1 MKKIAATLLLFM
13 SFIGYTQT
21 NGITYQAVIINPSG
35 EELPGVNNT
44 NAPLA
49 NKNICLKFSII
60 DQNSQL
66 EYVETIQTTTDEFG
80 MVNLIIGTGVQ
91 VAGYASSFST
101 IVWNTN
107 PKSLKV
113 DVSTTGICSNY
124 TEISNQPFTA
134 VPFALFASNSQS
146 TAAIAAL
153 EATVAANAAATQ
165 SALNLKEDKA
175 NKSFNIIAD
184 ANSDIKY
191 PSVKAIKVY
200 VDGKLSTIQAELDA
214 TQTGAGLNT
223 NGTYTANASSNYI
236 QTAISLKDA
245 DNKLDAEIKLQALAN
260 ELNLANKLDKVL
272 LNAETIVTSSSN
284 TLSITG
290 LQDVNVGVTNDQV
303 LTVSGTGQIRKTAS
317 RYLFKESVLDI
328 IATDGQTQ
336 FTTPLPILDTNKI
349 NVYRNG
355 IRINHIMINDNT
367 IALGSG
373 VVCYAQDEIKI
384 VQFN

>member
-1 MKKIAATLLLFM
+1 MKKIVATLLLFM
-13 SFIGYTQT
+13 SFIGFTQT

-60 DQNSQL
+60 DHNSQL
-66 EYVETIQTTTDEFG
+66 EYIETIQTTTDEFG
-80 MVNLIIGTGVQ
+80 MVNLIIGSGFQ
-91 VAGYASSFST
+91 VGGYAASFSN

-134 VPFALFASNSQS
+134 VPFALFAANSQS
-146 TAAIAAL
+146 TVAIAAL
-153 EATVAANAAATQ
+153 EATVAANTAAMQ
-165 SALNLKEDKA
+165 SALNTKEDKA
-175 NKSFNIIAD
+175 NKSTTTTLGT
-184 ANSDIKY
+184 SDILF
-191 PSVKAIKVY
+191 PTQNAVKTY
-200 VDGKLSTIQAELDA
+200 VDGSVASSQAELDA

-236 QTAISLKDA
+236 QTASSLKDA

-260 ELNLANKLDKVL
+260 ELNLDNKLDKVL
-272 LNAETIVTSSSN
+272 LNPETIVTSSSN

-303 LTVSGTGQIRKTAS
+303 LTVSGTGQIRKAATQN
-317 RYLFKESVLDI
+317 LFRESVLDI

-336 FTTPLPILDTNKI
+336 FTTPLPIVDTNKI

-355 IRINHIMINDNT
+355 IRINHITINNNT

>member
-175 NKSFNIIAD
+175 NKSTTTTLGS
-184 ANSDIKY
+184 SDILF
-191 PSVKAIKVY
+191 PTQNAVKTY
-200 VDGKLSTIQAELDA
+200 VDGSVATIQAELDA

>member
-1 MKKIAATLLLFM
+1 MKKIVATLLLFI
-13 SFIGYTQT
+13 SFIGYSQT

-35 EELPGVNNT
+35 EELPGVNYA

-49 NKNICLKFSII
+49 NKNICLKFSIL
-60 DQNSQL
+60 DNNSQF
-66 EYVETIQTTTDEFG
+66 EYVETAQTTTDEFG
-80 MVNLIIGTGVQ
+80 MVNLIIGTGVK
-91 VAGYASSFST
+91 VGGYASSFST
-101 IVWNTN
+101 IVWNEN

-113 DVSTTGICSNY
+113 DLSTTGECSNY

-134 VPFALFASNSQS
+134 VPFALFAVNSES

-153 EATVAANAAATQ
+153 QATVAANATETQ

-175 NKSFNIIAD
+175 NKSFNVIAD

-191 PSVKAIKVY
+191 PSVKAIKGY
-200 VDGKLSTIQAELDA
+200 VDGKLSTIQAELDT

-236 QTAISLKDA
+236 QTASSLKDA
-245 DNKLDAEIKLQALAN
+245 DTKLDAEIKSQALLN
-260 ELNLANKLDKVL
+260 QLNLDKKLDKVL

-290 LQDVNVGVTNDQV
+290 LQDVDVSLTNDQI
-303 LTVSGTGQIRKTAS
+303 LSVSGTGQIRKTAS
-317 RYLFKESVLDI
+317 QNLFKEFVNDI

-336 FTTPLPILDTNKI
+336 FTTTLPIIDTNKI

-355 IRINHIMINDNT
+355 IRINHIKINDNT
-367 IALGSG
+367 IALVSG

>member
-1 MKKIAATLLLFM
+1 MKKIVITLLLFI
-13 SFIGYTQT
+13 SFIGYSQT

-44 NAPLA
+44 NEPLA

-60 DQNSQL
+60 DHNSQL

-80 MVNLIIGTGVQ
+80 MVNLIIGTGIRIS
-91 VAGYASSFST
+91 GYAASFSN
-101 IVWNTN
+101 IVWNNN

-113 DVSTTGICSNY
+113 DLSTTGICSNY
-124 TEISNQPFTA
+124 TEISKQPFTA
-134 VPFALFASNSQS
+134 VPFALFAASSES
-146 TAAIAAL
+146 TVAIAAL
-153 EATVAANAAATQ
+153 ETTVAANAATTQ
-165 SALNLKEDKA
+165 SALNTKEDVA
-175 NKSFNIIAD
+175 NKSYNVIAD

-200 VDGKLSTIQAELDA
+200 VDGKLSTIQSELDT

-223 NGTYTANASSNYI
+223 NGTYTANPISNYI
-236 QTAISLKDA
+236 QTASSLKDA
-245 DNKLDAEIKLQALAN
+245 DNKLDAEIKSQALAN
-260 ELNLANKLDKVL
+260 ELNMDNKLDKVL
-272 LNAETIVTSSSN
+272 LNAATIVTSSSN

-290 LQDVNVGVTNDQV
+290 LQDVDVSVTNDQI
-303 LTVSGTGQIRKTAS
+303 LTVSGTGQIRKTATQN
-317 RYLFKESVLDI
+317 LFKESVLDI

-336 FTTPLPILDTNKI
+336 FTTPLPIVDTNKI

-355 IRINHIMINDNT
+355 IRINHITINNNT

-384 VQFN
+384 IQFN